1 MNFIISSSAILF
13 INFIYI
19 HLLLT
24 RKRSIKYASSAF
36 IISYVIVVLACVLDY
51 IFLRGT
57 FYYKYILY
65 ILASAFIVYISL
77 VFEES
82 ISKKIFTMFT
92 IWLFSNITLVICSCV
107 MNFFSVKDINLYEF
121 PFVLLRAFIE
131 LAFIPIVNLYFRHSY
146 KKMLELVSNKVINII
161 SFYCIIMYLFLINQY
176 QLYSFNSMN
185 FHELFKSLLFIFII
199 ILSYII
205 IFIAVSST
213 NENMELEYKFKVI
226 DTQIELQKQNYKAL
240 SKSLENYYTFKH
252 DMRHHIMAIK
262 SMLDAQNYVAASEY
276 FEKFNKNEI
285 YKGADILC
293 KNFTIDSI
301 LKYYMGIAINSNI
314 DFKVNANIPDD
325 INIDNLDLSVVMGNC
340 IENAIEACN
349 NIGDGR
355 KKYINVKAE
364 VKELQLI
371 FKIRNSFN
379 GKIKKEGN
387 IIKTSKS
394 GEGHGVGISS
404 VRNITEKYNGYFN
417 IKYND
422 IEFEVNIIMN
432 FK

>member
-1 MNFIISSSAILF
+1 MNFIISSSVILF

-24 RKRSIKYASSAF
+24 RKRSIKYTSFAF
-36 IISYVIVVLACVLDY
+36 IINYVIVVLACGLDY
-51 IFLRGT
+51 IFFRDT
-57 FYYKYILY
+57 VYYKYIIY
-65 ILASAFIVYISL
+65 ILNSTFIVYISL

-92 IWLFSNITLVICSCV
+92 IWLFSNITLIICSYV
-107 MNFFSVKDINLYEF
+107 MNFFSVKDINLYKF

-131 LAFIPIVNLYFRHSY
+131 LAFIPTVNLYFRRYY
-146 KKMLELVSNKVINII
+146 KEMLKLVSSKVINII
-161 SFYCIIMYLFLINQY
+161 SFYCIIISLFLINQY
-176 QLYSFNSMN
+176 KLYSFNSMN
-185 FHELFKSLLFIFII
+185 FYELFNSLLFIFII

-205 IFIAVSST
+205 IFIAILSA
-213 NENMELEYKFKVI
+213 NKNMKLEYKLKII
-226 DTQIELQKQNYKAL
+226 DTQVELQKQNYKAL
-240 SKSLENYYTFKH
+240 SKSLKNYYTFKH
-252 DMRHHIMAIK
+252 DIRHHIMAIK

-285 YKGADILC
+285 YRGADILC
-293 KNFTIDSI
+293 KNFTMDSI
-301 LKYYMGIAINSNI
+301 LKYYMRIAINSNI

-325 INIDNLDLSVVMGNC
+325 INIDNIDLSVVMGNC
-340 IENAIEACN
+340 IENAIEACS
-349 NIGDGR
+349 NISDGR

-364 VKELQLI
+364 VKGLQLI

-379 GKIKKEGN
+379 GEIKKEGN

-394 GEGHGVGISS
+394 GEGHGIGVTS
-404 VRNITEKYNGYFN
+404 VRNITEKYNGHFN

-422 IEFEVNIIMN
+422 NEFEVNIIMN